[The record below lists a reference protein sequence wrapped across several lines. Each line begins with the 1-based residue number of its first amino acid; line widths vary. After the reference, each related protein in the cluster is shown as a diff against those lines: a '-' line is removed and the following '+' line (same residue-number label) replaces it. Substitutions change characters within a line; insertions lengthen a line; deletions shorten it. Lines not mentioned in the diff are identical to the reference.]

1 MTLLQVNKT
10 GRFVDKLGRNFQ
22 LPPEESVIAG
32 ATNLSI
38 SEIRFS
44 YIFMKGDR
52 LPVY

>member
-1 MTLLQVNKT
+1 MALWQVNKT
-10 GRFVDKLGRNFQ
+10 VRFVDNLGRN
-22 LPPEESVIAG
+22 LRAMPEESAIAG

-44 YIFMKGDR
+44 YIFTKGDR